1 MLEWFSGV
9 CLSIL
14 GSHQVK
20 IVLLGPQCDPRA
32 LLGLSR
38 IHEGRC
44 DRRDGCRA
52 QGPWLVQVIDHSIMS
67 LPAFSS
73 TVPCP
78 ERRSFPCLNKEA
90 FGSLQDWSLS

>member
-1 MLEWFSGV
+1 MLEWNSGV

-20 IVLLGPQCDPRA
+20 IVFLGPQCDPRA

-38 IHEGRC
+38 VHEGRC
-44 DRRDGCRA
+44 DRRDGGRA
-52 QGPWLVQVIDHSIMS
+52 QGPRLVQVIDRSTMS

-73 TVPCP
+73 TVPCL
-78 ERRSFPCLNKEA
+78 ERRSFPGLV
-90 FGSLQDWSLS
+90 